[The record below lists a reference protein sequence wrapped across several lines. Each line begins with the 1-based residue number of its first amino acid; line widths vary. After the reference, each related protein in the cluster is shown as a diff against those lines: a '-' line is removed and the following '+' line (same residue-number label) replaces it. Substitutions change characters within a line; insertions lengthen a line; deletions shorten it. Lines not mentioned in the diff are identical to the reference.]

1 MAKADWPPKSKMF
14 TSQLMAEK
22 SAEACME
29 LDTKLLLSHTRQPSS
44 DNE

>member
-29 LDTKLLLSHTRQPSS
+29 LDTKPTFVTHQTTQL
-44 DNE
+44 